1 MISVYVFLSTL
12 NCVPLYMYVNFV
24 TAMFTGC
31 VCLS

>member
-1 MISVYVFLSTL
+1 
-12 NCVPLYMYVNFV
+12 MYVNFV